1 MRRKTQIVLAI
12 TFLVAALVSGFSYIY
27 VSQIL
32 RQRVTFAH
40 DTAGFLNSQLA
51 YLAANAIPDLT
62 STRVDT
68 ANPAKVRSAIAD
80 YLATNLDLN
89 TMLESVVTDWPMIYD
104 AAIVDNDG
112 KAILH
117 TTTELVGKIVP
128 ERPDFQIVQDAKF
141 RRQLRLVYHEPTLY
155 DMRVPLRL
163 NGELFGSIR
172 LGISTVFLRSEI
184 TPRLKHAV
192 IFSGISVLLSLVLAA
207 VLSHIALGPLER
219 ISRSLDSVA
228 GGEADA
234 LTEEDAGHDE
244 YGLVTLKIAH
254 LGRQMRDAR
263 EIFSALKDN
272 VDQIMGNLQDGLMLF
287 TSDSRVVL
295 VSASVERFL
304 GRPRRELL
312 GRTVKEIFTRES
324 SLGALVLDGFQ
335 LRIPVAQREV
345 ESPNAKRVQVSL
357 DFIQERGS
365 PIGALLTLRD
375 AESVRRIQ
383 DEIELSRQMSAS
395 GRTTRG
401 VAHEVKNP
409 INAIV
414 LHLQLLQ
421 TKLQQIDPDT
431 RRHMDIIGNEIH
443 RLDRVVQILV
453 DFTRPRD
460 LRLEEIDLRRL
471 LEDVIMLATPDT
483 EQHGVTVKRR
493 LGTEPLGVK
502 VDVDVMKQAILN
514 VIINGMQA
522 MPKGGTLTISARR
535 DEDTVITEIRDQ
547 GIGIPHELQE
557 KIFELYFTTRKGGSG
572 IGLAQTYQALQWHYG
587 SIDFETVEG
596 QGTIFRL
603 RLPVAEIRA
612 GSNGGSGRAVAPSVT
627 APNSSV
633 GRNRILGLPDRV

>member
-12 TFLVAALVSGFSYIY
+12 TFMVAAMVSAFSYIY

-68 ANPAKVRSAIAD
+68 NNPAKVRSAIAD

-104 AAIVDNDG
+104 AAIVDTDG

-117 TTTELVGKIVP
+117 TTADIVGKTVP
-128 ERPDFQIVQDAKF
+128 ERPDFQTVQDAKF
-141 RRQLRLVYHEPTLY
+141 RRQLRLVYNEPTLY
-155 DMRVPLRL
+155 DMHVPLRL

-192 IFSGISVLLSLVLAA
+192 IFSGISILLSLVLAA
-207 VLSHIALGPLER
+207 ALSHIALGPLER
-219 ISRSLDSVA
+219 ISRSLDSVTA
-228 GGEADA
+228 GEADT
-234 LTEEDAGHDE
+234 LTEQEAGRDE

-312 GRTVKEIFTRES
+312 GRTVKEIFTRDS

-335 LRIPVAQREV
+335 LRHPIAQREV
-345 ESPNAKRVQVSL
+345 ESSNTKRVQVSL
-357 DFIQERGS
+357 DFIQEKGS

-431 RRHMDIIGNEIH
+431 RRHMDLIGTEIH

-471 LEDVIMLATPDT
+471 LEDVLMLSAPDT
-483 EQHGVTVKRR
+483 EQHGVTVKRW
-493 LGTEPLGVK
+493 LGAEPLGVK

-522 MPKGGTLTISARR
+522 MPQGGTLTISAHR
-535 DEDTVITEIRDQ
+535 DEDNVITEIRDQ
-547 GIGIPHELQE
+547 GVGIPHELQE

-596 QGTIFRL
+596 QGTTFRL
-603 RLPVAEIRA
+603 RLPLVEISART
-612 GSNGGSGRAVAPSVT
+612 NGESGRVVASSSTV
-627 APNSSV
+627 PNS
-633 GRNRILGLPDRV
+633 

>member
-12 TFLVAALVSGFSYIY
+12 TLMVAAMVCSFSYIY
-27 VSQIL
+27 ISQIL
-32 RQRVTFAH
+32 RQQVTFAH
-40 DTAGFLNSQLA
+40 NSAAWINSQLA
-51 YLAANAIPDLT
+51 YIAINAAIPDLAD
-62 STRVDT
+62 TRVDT
-68 ANPAKVRSAIAD
+68 RNPAKVRSAIAY
-80 YLATNLDLN
+80 YLGTDIYLN
-89 TMLESVVTDWPMIYD
+89 KMLESVVNDWPMIQD
-104 AAIVDNDG
+104 AAIVDTDG

-117 TTTELVGKIVP
+117 TIPDMIGKTVP
-128 ERPDFQIVQDAKF
+128 DRPDFQIVQDAKF
-141 RRQLRLVYHEPTLY
+141 RRQLRLVYNPPTVY
-155 DMRVPLRL
+155 DVRMPLQL
-163 NGELFGSIR
+163 NGAPFGSIR
-172 LGISTVFLRSEI
+172 LGVSTVLLKNEI
-184 TPRLKHAV
+184 THRLQHAV
-192 IFSGISVLLSLVLAA
+192 IFSGISIFLALLLAA
-207 VLSHIALGPLER
+207 GLSHLALGPLDR
-219 ISRSLDSVA
+219 INRSLDSVTA
-228 GGEADA
+228 GEADA
-234 LTEEDAGHDE
+234 VSEEEAGRDE

-287 TSDSRVVL
+287 TRDSRVVL

-304 GRPRRELL
+304 GRPRSELL
-312 GRTVKEIFTRES
+312 GRTVKEIFSRDS

-335 LRIPVAQREV
+335 RRQPVAQREV
-345 ESPNAKRVQVSL
+345 DSSNTKRVQVSL

-383 DEIELSRQMSAS
+383 DEIEISRQMSAS

-421 TKLQQIDPDT
+421 TKLKQIDPDT
-431 RRHMDIIGNEIH
+431 RRHMDIIGSEIH

-460 LRLEEIDLRRL
+460 LHPEEIDLRRL
-471 LEDVIMLATPDT
+471 LEDVLLLSAPDT
-483 EQHGVTVKRR
+483 DQHGVTVKRK
-493 LGTEPLGVK
+493 LGTEPLGVR

-522 MPKGGTLTISARR
+522 MPQGGTLTISARQ
-535 DEDTVITEIRDQ
+535 DDDSVVTEIRDE
-547 GIGIPHELQE
+547 GRGIPHELQE

-596 QGTIFRL
+596 QGTTFRL
-603 RLPVAEIRA
+603 RLPMAEIRA
-612 GSNGGSGRAVAPSVT
+612 ETNGGNGRDIAPSLT
-627 APNSSV
+627 APNS
-633 GRNRILGLPDRV
+633 